1 MENKLYLF
9 GASGHCK
16 VVLDILLLNNFI
28 PIAIYDDAPEENFLR
43 EIPIINSDKL
53 PKNSTDSFLI
63 SIGNNFHRK
72 KISEKHKLNYISVAH
87 PKAVVSSKSTIG
99 EGTIVMAN
107 AVVNPDAQIG
117 RHCIINTGAVIE
129 HDCILADFIHIS
141 PNASLAGNVSVG
153 EGTHI
158 GIGATVIQ
166 GIKIGQWATIGA
178 GAVIIEDVPDFAV
191 VVGVPGKTIRY
202 QSF

>member
-1 MENKLYLF
+1 MKTLN
-9 GASGHCK
+9 
-16 VVLDILLLNNFI
+16 LDDFKTHQRVR
-28 PIAIYDDAPEENFLR
+28 AREPE
-43 EIPIINSDKL
+43 
-53 PKNSTDSFLI
+53 
-63 SIGNNFHRK
+63 
-72 KISEKHKLNYISVAH
+72 
-87 PKAVVSSKSTIG
+87 
-99 EGTIVMAN
+99 
-107 AVVNPDAQIG
+107 AQIG
-117 RHCIINTGAVIE
+117 RHYIINTGAVVE
-129 HDCILADFIHIS
+129 HDCKLADFIHVY

-153 EGTHI
+153 VGTHI